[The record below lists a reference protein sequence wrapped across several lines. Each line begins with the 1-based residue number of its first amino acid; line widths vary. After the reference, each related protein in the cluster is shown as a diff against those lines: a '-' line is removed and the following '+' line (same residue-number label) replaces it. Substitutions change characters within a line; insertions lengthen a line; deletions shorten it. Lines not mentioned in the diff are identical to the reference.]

1 MRQFPVFGHNMLR
14 KFPLNGPMM
23 SPQQQMPPF
32 LQPNMNQM
40 NMVPDINQMDMN
52 TKRDFFGE
60 RLFNK
65 ISVNPSFTKFQEYK

>member
-23 SPQQQMPPF
+23 NPPQMPAF
-32 LQPNMNQM
+32 LQPPNMNQM
-40 NMVPDINQMDMN
+40 NMVPDINQMDEN

-65 ISVNPSFTKFQEYK
+65 ISVNPSFTKFQE

>member
-1 MRQFPVFGHNMLR
+1 MLR

-23 SPQQQMPPF
+23 NPQQMPSF
-32 LQPNMNQM
+32 LQPPNMNQM
-40 NMVPDINQMDMN
+40 NMVPDINQMDEN

-65 ISVNPSFTKFQEYK
+65 ISFNPSFTKFQE